1 MSTATT
7 TRVEPALEAIGLKK
21 TFTQRGGLPGSPVR
35 KVHAVSDVS
44 FRLKQGTTLGIV
56 GESGCGKSTLA
67 RLLLQLIA
75 PDAGDVLLD
84 GSQILQTRTGLKAYR
99 SQVQMVFQDSSASLN
114 PRLTIEQSITFG
126 PMVHGISREIAR
138 QDAHQLLA
146 QVGLEPALYAGRY
159 PHELSGGQR
168 QRVNIARALA
178 LKPKIVIFDEAV
190 SALDKSVEAQV
201 LNLLNE
207 LKAKLDLSFIFISH
221 DLNVVR
227 YIADTLI
234 VMYLG
239 EVVEAGPVDRI
250 YEQPHHPYTRALL
263 ASMPS
268 IDPENRTHVAPIV
281 GDPPS
286 PIDLPP
292 GCRFAPRCPFA
303 EPVCTTQQPTENPV
317 GMTMVRCHIADPAS
331 AHTKAGQ
338 AHE

>member
-1 MSTATT
+1 MKPAEKA
-7 TRVEPALEAIGLKK
+7 RIEPALEAIGLAK
-21 TFTQRGGLPGSPVR
+21 TFTVRGGLPGSAAK

-44 FRLKQGTTLGIV
+44 FQLQPGTTLGIV

-67 RLLLQLIA
+67 RLLLQLIE

-84 GSQILQTRTGLKAYR
+84 GSQILQTRAGLKAYR
-99 SQVQMVFQDSSASLN
+99 RQVQMVFQDSSASLN
-114 PRLTIEQSITFG
+114 PRLTIEQSIIFG
-126 PMVHGISREIAR
+126 PLIHGVEKESAR
-138 QDAHQLLA
+138 RDAHELLT
-146 QVGLEPALYAGRY
+146 QVGLEPTLYAGRY

-239 EVVEAGPVDRI
+239 EVVESGSVDRI
-250 YEQPHHPYTRALL
+250 YENPRHPYTKALL

-268 IDPENRTHVAPIV
+268 TDPERRTHEAPIV

-286 PIDLPP
+286 PIDLPQ

-303 EPVCTTQQPTENPV
+303 EAVCTANAPAHDTVCAEV
-317 GMTMVRCHIADPAS
+317 VRCHMADLKS
-331 AHTKAGQ
+331 GHSLAGQ
-338 AHE
+338 SS